1 MRLRVKKEPD
11 DYALDLTS
19 LVDVAFLL
27 VVFFTL
33 TTQFV
38 QAMQRAID
46 LPKQPGDR
54 ASYEPDKALVIEV
67 ERDGTIFAVGSGLLT
82 VEGLADLARLE
93 LGRARQAGRG
103 LDLILRV
110 DRLAP
115 SAHLNRIAGALAVA
129 GVRSWRLATSGDEPS
144 ASAGAGVTWRGG
156 GGGGGG
162 GWGGGS

>member
-38 QAMQRAID
+38 QAMQRTID
-46 LPKQPGDR
+46 LPRQPGDR
-54 ASYEPDKALVIEV
+54 ANYEPDKALVIEV
-67 ERDGTIFAVGSGLLT
+67 ERDGTIFAVGSGVLT
-82 VEGLADLARLE
+82 VQGLADLARVE

-115 SAHLNRIAGALAVA
+115 SAHLNKIAGALAVA
-129 GVRSWRLATSGDEPS
+129 GVSSWRLATSGDQAES
-144 ASAGAGVTWRGG
+144 ARAGPVGG
-156 GGGGGG
+156 RARAQGGRP
-162 GWGGGS
+162 